1 MLHRM
6 EVEQQIDRVVERPQR
21 SGAGQFDRVA
31 RTVQYLGRPE
41 PVEILIDEP
50 GRARAVW
57 IEAPIGRHVGEAQRQ
72 PPARWTHAVAEQEVE
87 RYGAAQLVPMG
98 ESVDQYVRTAFPAVE
113 GRDEIDPGVARS
125 VGGYVRRLQFDPIS
139 GVGQGYRSPKCLRAG
154 LVHVGT

>member
-6 EVEQQIDRVVERPQR
+6 EIQQQIDRVVERSQR

-31 RTVQYLGRPE
+31 GTVQHLGRPE

-50 GRARAVW
+50 GCAGTAR

-72 PPARWTHAVAEQEVE
+72 PSAYRPYAMAEQEVE

-98 ESVDQYVRTAFPAVE
+98 ESVDQYVRTAFAAVE
-113 GRDEIDPGVARS
+113 GRDEIDPGIARS
-125 VGGYVRRLQFDPIS
+125 VGVYIRRLQFDPIS

-154 LVHVGT
+154 LAHAGT